1 MFAATSESASPV
13 FAGPDRPDFRSI
25 SFQIAEEELGRLRFA
40 VLLTARWEA
49 TGGESPEQRKELL
62 QELRELRRLYGDKI
76 DEIAM
81 IYGVAEAMH
90 AKEEIERTVTLP
102 PEPAPVEPMR
112 VDGGLC
118 F

>member
-1 MFAATSESASPV
+1 MFAATFESAAPV
-13 FAGPDRPDFRSI
+13 FAAPTSADMRSI
-25 SFQIAEEELGRLRFA
+25 SLNVAEEELARLRFA

-62 QELRELRRLYGDKI
+62 QELRDLRHIYGDKI

-81 IYGVAEAMH
+81 TYGVAEAMR
-90 AKEEIERTVTLP
+90 AKEEVERTVTLP
-102 PEPAPVEPMR
+102 SETFPSEPAR
-112 VDGGLC
+112 VDDGLC